1 MRPPRRRVAGI
12 RTKRNSPVRFV
23 YADDVEVIAGDR
35 VEVELT
41 DNADTVEAEV
51 AIAPDQLLEGS
62 SVTPAGRVVRV
73 VSRGDPDA
81 V

>member
-23 YADDVEVIAGDR
+23 DAEDVEIYAGDR
-35 VEVELT
+35 VEVELPEEPS
-41 DNADTVEAEV
+41 AAEAEV
-51 AIAPDQLLEGS
+51 AIAPDQLLDGS
-62 SVTPAGRVVRV
+62 SVAPAGRVVRV
-73 VSRGDPDA
+73 VSRSDPDA